1 MSHERLNAKLCASTA
16 LVVALLASAAA
27 SQARADTNASA
38 SGAANSAAA
47 ASGNHAA
54 GTPQETQVADAN
66 AGVQQIEQ
74 VVVTARRV
82 SERLQDVPISITVFN
97 QQQLRNHD
105 VFNASQLA
113 NYTPSLSANTQFGPD
128 NSSFSIRGFTQEIRT
143 AASVGV
149 FFADVVEPRGGGV
162 ATTAGDGAG
171 PGDYFDLQNVQV
183 LKGPQGTLFGRNTTG
198 GDILLVP
205 NKPTDN
211 FGGYLEASAGN
222 YGMQEMQGVVNLPV
236 NDNVRLRLGAD
247 EQTRDGYE
255 PNISGIG
262 PSSFG
267 NVDYYALRAS
277 LDIDVTPQ
285 LENYTIASFSRS
297 ENHGVLS
304 QIFAC
309 NPTSQLANT
318 LLDACAEARKIQGG
332 YYWDVDNDFPNP
344 ESEIQQWRVINTTT
358 WTVLDNLTI
367 KNIAS
372 YSQFNSILRES
383 IMGENFHFLGGS
395 TPIIFTDSNPLP
407 GNFSNDQY
415 TTTEE
420 LQFQGNFLDNR
431 FTWQGG
437 GYLEVSGP
445 LALLR
450 GDAANFAE
458 CTNLNVVPPQ
468 CINLLGNLTSGAD
481 NGGSQYSTGE
491 ISYHNMAGYW
501 QGTYAL
507 LDELKLTGGIRYTSD
522 LTRGAASQIVYT
534 PPPPP
539 PAKASF
545 PFESCANT
553 STSLSDNCLYSGRQH
568 SHAPTWVLDLD
579 YTPIENT
586 MFYAKYSR
594 GYRQGGVDPFGPA
607 GFNIFAPERVDAY
620 EVGAKTTFEGW
631 VPGSLDVA
639 AFYNDFQHQQLLLGF
654 ENPAEAALAHPQQG
668 VAPPPLNFA
677 PSPTSSIVNAG
688 RSRIQGFEADTSLFP
703 FGENFRLD
711 LNGTYLDTK
720 LISEDLPSN
729 AEVIALTGGEFANA
743 VATTAVGGPLPL
755 SPTWKTSVSGTY
767 TLPVPDALGKIS
779 AGTTLVYTDKE
790 RTADPTSTPFY
801 DIKSSS
807 LLNLF
812 VNWDQIYGYPVSAAF
827 FMTNALDYKYET
839 YIPGLFSGY
848 GFESRSIGEPRM
860 WGFRVRYDFGE

>member
-1 MSHERLNAKLCASTA
+1 MFRELNAGLRVSSA
-16 LVVALLASAAA
+16 LGVMILAAA
-27 SQARADTNASA
+27 VFGQARAQTSTTAGSPAGTSA
-38 SGAANSAAA
+38 QETRVAAAN
-47 ASGNHAA
+47 
-54 GTPQETQVADAN
+54 D
-66 AGVQQIEQ
+66 GVQQIEE

-97 QQQLRNHD
+97 QQQLSNHN

-211 FGGYLEASAGN
+211 FGGYVQASAGN
-222 YGMQEMQGVVNLPV
+222 YGMQEVQGALNVPV
-236 NDNVRLRLGAD
+236 DDNVRLRLGAD

-262 PSSFG
+262 PSTFG

-277 LDIDVTPQ
+277 LDIDVTPD

-309 NPTSQLANT
+309 NPSSPLAGT
-318 LLDACAEARKIQGG
+318 LLNACAEARTIQRG
-332 YYWDVDNDFPNP
+332 YYWDVDNNFPNP
-344 ESEIQQWRVINTTT
+344 ESMVQQWRVINETT
-358 WTVLDNLTI
+358 WNASDNLTI

-372 YSQFNSILRES
+372 YSQFESILRGS
-383 IMGENFHFLGGS
+383 IMGDNFHFLGGS

-407 GNFSNDQY
+407 GSLSNDQY
-415 TTTEE
+415 TATEE
-420 LQFQGNFLDNR
+420 LQFQGNFWNSR

-458 CTNLNVVPPQ
+458 CTNLNVIPPQ
-468 CINLLGNLTSGAD
+468 CVNLLGNFTGGSF

-507 LDELKLTGGIRYTSD
+507 LDDLKLTGGIRFTSD
-522 LTRGAASQIVYT
+522 LTRGAAAQTVYT
-534 PPPPP
+534 PPPNTF
-539 PAKASF
+539 F
-545 PFESCANT
+545 PFESCANA
-553 STSLSDNCLYSGRQH
+553 STTLAKGCLFSARQH
-568 SHAPTWVLDLD
+568 SHAPTWVIDLD
-579 YTPIENT
+579 YTPIEDT
-586 MFYAKYSR
+586 LFYAKYSR

-620 EVGAKTTFEGW
+620 EVGAKTTFDGW

-639 AFYNDFQHQQLLLGF
+639 AYYNDFQHQQLLLGF
-654 ENPAEAALAHPQQG
+654 ENAAQASAG
-668 VAPPPLNFA
+668 AAPLNFA

-688 RSRIQGFEADTSLFP
+688 RSRIQGFEAETSLFP
-703 FGENFRLD
+703 FGGDFRLD
-711 LNGTYLDTK
+711 LAATYLDTK

-729 AEVIALTGGEFANA
+729 AEVQLLTGDEFNNA

-755 SPTWKTSVSGTY
+755 SPMWKTSVSGTY
-767 TLPVPDALGKIS
+767 TLPVPEELGRIS
-779 AGTTLVYTDKE
+779 AGATLVYTDKE
-790 RTADPTSTPFY
+790 RTADPATTPYY

-807 LLNLF
+807 LLNLY
-812 VNWDQIYGYPVSAAF
+812 VNWDEIYGYPVSAAF

-839 YIPGLFSGY
+839 YIPGLYSY